1 MKKIK
6 NENNNYILA
15 YGISFVLAGIVLY
28 PLFDVILCKF
38 ITHSEFV
45 YSFHEHVIQP
55 TLFGVIMTLFLYMA
69 ENGFKFKK

>member
-6 NENNNYILA
+6 EKNKYIFA

-28 PLFDVILCKF
+28 PLLDVILCKF

-45 YSFHEHVIQP
+45 YSFYEHVVKP
-55 TLFGVIMTLFLYMA
+55 VSFGIIMTLFLYMA